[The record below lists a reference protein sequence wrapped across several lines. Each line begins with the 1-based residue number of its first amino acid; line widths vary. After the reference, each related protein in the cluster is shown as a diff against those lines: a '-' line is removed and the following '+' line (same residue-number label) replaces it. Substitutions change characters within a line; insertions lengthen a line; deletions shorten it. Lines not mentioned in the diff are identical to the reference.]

1 MGEDLNRHF
10 SKEDILANSHRK
22 RCSKL
27 LIIREMQIKNEI
39 SPCTI
44 QNGYNKKNLQIIKAG
59 DGVGKREPCYTVGEN
74 INWCSHYRKQHADSF
89 KT

>member
-1 MGEDLNRHF
+1 MRFHLVPFRM
-10 SKEDILANSHRK
+10 A
-22 RCSKL
+22 
-27 LIIREMQIKNEI
+27 II
-39 SPCTI
+39 
-44 QNGYNKKNLQIIKAG
+44 KKNLQIIKAG